1 MYSDIVMERNREPHH
16 HYEIPDFTFV
26 IDGNNAVCGDKIALF
41 IEMDGDKIADAT
53 FQHNSCA
60 IACASTDLMLDLIIG
75 KTFDEIR
82 EIYDLFNQ
90 LMCGKISRE
99 DKERLGELSGLDFV
113 SHLNA
118 RKACAYLPWEIL
130 MKEIEKRG

>member
-16 HYEIPDFTFV
+16 HYEIPFTFV
-26 IDGNNAVCGDKIALF
+26 LDGDNAVCGDKIALF
-41 IEMDGDKIADAT
+41 IEMDGARIKDAT

-60 IACASTDLMLDLIIG
+60 ISCASADLMIDLIIG

-99 DKERLGELSGLDFV
+99 DKERLGALSGLDFI
-113 SHLNA
+113 SHLKA
-118 RKACAYLPWEIL
+118 RKECAYLPWKIL